1 MYLAPLLTPEGRPN
15 SFQTDGDKVDNPMP
29 LLRREEDNAY
39 ALCFH
44 PDRWQ
49 ISQYSPAVVKVLRGS
64 ELNGKC
70 GLLVSELY
78 QFSTAALK
86 NHHKC
91 NVVKQHRFAVCV
103 RNLAGSPG
111 LKGSVG
117 SLCVFP
123 GF

>member
-1 MYLAPLLTPEGRPN
+1 MT
-15 SFQTDGDKVDNPMP
+15 
-29 LLRREEDNAY
+29 LLRREEDNVY

-44 PDRWQ
+44 PDHWQ
-49 ISQYSPAVVKVLRGS
+49 ISQYSPTVVNVLRGS

-86 NHHKC
+86 IHRKC

-103 RNLAGSPG
+103 RNLGGSSG
-111 LKGSVG
+111 LEGST
-117 SLCVFP
+117 
-123 GF
+123 